1 MMPLKLIERV
11 LPWLV
16 RSLTEDEMKNIL
28 KNMQLA
34 GSIIILCVQLVVL
47 NY

>member
-11 LPWLV
+11 LPWLI
-16 RSLTEDEMKNIL
+16 RSLTEDEAQMFL

-34 GSIIILCVQLVVL
+34 GSV
-47 NY
+47 YF